1 MKKSR
6 ATYFRLFISYI
17 FVLFMVALIL
27 IPLLFAVLA
36 AFQNSTFNTLDNV
49 SNFKFQ
55 IDFTAFQIL
64 FSSEYDY
71 VKWLSYTIVVAVITT
86 LISTSSVL
94 TMSYVYSRQ
103 QFKGKE
109 KSLFFFILIQM
120 IPALAGLVAF
130 IALREFAGQFFSAIG
145 LTLPLEW
152 LGYTKSQA
160 TATIILCMIYSAG
173 GIPGNLFLLK
183 GNLDIVSK
191 EIDEAARI
199 DGASHFRIFW
209 QIILPLI
216 RPMITVVSLFS
227 FIGPFMDFILSPI
240 ILPSGMYTVA
250 AYLYTVIF
258 PRPEVLNT
266 NFSVFA
272 AGSLVV
278 SIPIMIFFL
287 IGQKNLVSGLTDG
300 GAKG

>member
-6 ATYFRLFISYI
+6 ANFIRLSISYI
-17 FVLFMVALIL
+17 FVFTVVVVVL
-27 IPLLFAVLA
+27 IPIFFAILS
-36 AFQNSTFNTLDNV
+36 AFQNSSFNTLDNV

-55 IDFTAFQIL
+55 IDFSAFQIL
-64 FSSEYDY
+64 FSNQYKYLD
-71 VKWLSYTIVVAVITT
+71 WLVYTIIVAVITT
-86 LISTSSVL
+86 LIATSSVL

-103 QFKGKE
+103 SFKGKE

-120 IPALAGLVAF
+120 VPALAGLVAF
-130 IALREFAGQFFSAIG
+130 VALREFTGQLFATIG
-145 LTLPLEW
+145 LTIPLE
-152 LGYTKSQA
+152 LMGYSKSQA

-216 RPMITVVSLFS
+216 RPMVTVVALFS

-272 AGSLVV
+272 AGSIIV

-287 IGQKNLVSGLTDG
+287 IGQRNLVSGLTDG

>member
-1 MKKSR
+1 MKKSKI
-6 ATYFRLFISYI
+6 TYFRLAVSYA
-17 FVLFMVALIL
+17 FVFLMVAIVF

-36 AFQNSTFNTLDNV
+36 AFQNSKFNTLDNV

-55 IDFTAFQIL
+55 IDFTAFQTL

-71 VKWLSYTIVVAVITT
+71 VKWLVYTVIVAVITT
-86 LISTSSVL
+86 LIATISVV
-94 TMSYVYSRQ
+94 TMAYVYSRQ

-130 IALREFAGQFFSAIG
+130 IALREFAGQIFATIG
-145 LTLPLEW
+145 LTAPLEM

-160 TATIILCMIYSAG
+160 TGTIILCMIYSAG

-199 DGASHFRIFW
+199 DGASHFRVFW
-209 QIILPLI
+209 QIIIPLI
-216 RPMITVVSLFS
+216 RPMITVVALFS

-287 IGQKNLVSGLTDG
+287 IGQRNLVSGLTDG